1 MNREFVV
8 RKVAS
13 DNHLDDLSTSCKQLD
28 RPLSPS
34 RSCSP
39 FTSPSSSIPSS
50 LPETSI
56 PCSESKSSP
65 RSVQVDGG
73 WAWVIIFASFWCN
86 FIVDGI
92 NFSFSVLQ
100 EEIRQHFGS
109 SVGATAWVNSLQ
121 TGCYLLVGECLTFV
135 LHHHTLVSPLFG
147 VN

>member
-1 MNREFVV
+1 MNREFV

-56 PCSESKSSP
+56 PCSESTSHH
-65 RSVQVDGG
+65 RHIHVDAG
-73 WAWVIIFASFWCN
+73 WAWVIVFASFWCN

-121 TGCYLLVGECLTFV
+121 TGCYLLVGECLTSSFLHQSV
-135 LHHHTLVSPLFG
+135 LSSLFG